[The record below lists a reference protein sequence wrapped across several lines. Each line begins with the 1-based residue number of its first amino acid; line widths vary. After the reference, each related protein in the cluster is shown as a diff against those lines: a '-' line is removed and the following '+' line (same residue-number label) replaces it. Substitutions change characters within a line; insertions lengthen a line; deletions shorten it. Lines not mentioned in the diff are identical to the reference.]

1 MFGGSSRNR
10 LRGNRLSG
18 NGYADQGNNFG
29 IGIEG
34 TGTNDNVVEN
44 NTITGNTN
52 GLYMTAG
59 VQGNIIRR
67 NLIVGNPPIQ
77 VDLDHPSAKGVD
89 IKNQAQSGANT
100 FQSNRCLTAVNAP
113 CPAVKRQPEKKDK

>member
-18 NGYADQGNNFG
+18 NGYAAQGNNFG

-34 TGTNDNVVEN
+34 TGTNDNVVEH
-44 NTITGNTN
+44 NTVTGNTN
-52 GLYMTAG
+52 GIFMTPT

-67 NLIVGNPPIQ
+67 NLIVGNPPVQ

-89 IKNQAQSGANT
+89 IKNLSPSGANT
-100 FQSNRCLTAVNAP
+100 FQDNRCLTSVNAP
-113 CPAVKRQPEKKDK
+113 CPAVKRQPEAKDK

>member
-1 MFGGSSRNR
+1 MIGGASRNR

-18 NGYADQGNNFG
+18 NGYAVQGNNFG
-29 IGIEG
+29 VGIQG
-34 TGTNDNVVEN
+34 TGTNDNVVEH

-59 VQGNIIRR
+59 VQGNIIRC

-77 VDLDHPSAKGVD
+77 VDVDHSSAQGVD
-89 IKNQAQSGANT
+89 IKNQAQTGDNT
-100 FQSNRCLTAVNAP
+100 FQDNKCLTSVNAP
-113 CPAVKRQPEKKDK
+113 CPAVSKDE